1 MALLER
7 AIFYQ
12 ALLHTLV
19 IMGAAENQSERPQL
33 QETCARIAVA
43 CPETGDADQP
53 LYPPAFHS
61 AHQKRVA
68 SDIQGGEL
76 APNAR
81 AGGPDVRCVRRRRRC
96 VETNPYVLTRRSPRV
111 FFMRLPAR
119 VSSDK
124 PRLKAFCRVAF
135 SVLFKAR
142 AILAADVFL
151 PARAFNLRICS
162 ARHARLFARLLTIW
176 RPQKSGRPTFVSAAT
191 CPAGSR
197 PIRRHP
203 DISR

>member
-33 QETCARIAVA
+33 QETSARIAVA

-81 AGGPDVRCVRRRRRC
+81 GR
-96 VETNPYVLTRRSPRV
+96 TRRALRASTAT
-111 FFMRLPAR
+111 M
-119 VSSDK
+119 
-124 PRLKAFCRVAF
+124 CRDESLRTNTPFAED
-135 SVLFKAR
+135 LF
-142 AILAADVFL
+142 
-151 PARAFNLRICS
+151 
-162 ARHARLFARLLTIW
+162 HET
-176 RPQKSGRPTFVSAAT
+176 SG
-191 CPAGSR
+191 AGL
-197 PIRRHP
+197 
-203 DISR
+203 